1 MGDLTDFDAL
11 PHGEVL
17 IYQAGEGDTRIEVRL
32 EDETV
37 WLSQQ
42 QMAELFQTTR
52 ANITLH
58 IGNIYTEGELSPEGT
73 CKDFLLVRQEGT
85 RTVRRKVEHYNL
97 DMIISLGYRVK
108 SLIAT
113 QFRRWATQRLSE
125 YMRKGFALDD
135 ERLKQLGGGDYWQE
149 LLDRIRDIR
158 SSEKLMY
165 RQVLDLYAT
174 SVDYDP
180 ESRESIAF
188 FKMVQN
194 KLHFAAHGQT
204 AAELIYAR
212 ADADRPLMGLTS
224 FSGDFPA
231 KKDIGIAKNY
241 LQADELKLLN
251 NLVSGYFDFAE
262 IQAMRHHP
270 MHMSD
275 YVAHLDRVLA
285 ATGENV
291 LQGAGTVS
299 HAQAMEKAEAEYRKF
314 QAKNLSPVEEVY
326 LQSIKAI
333 AARTGKQKGAKDEPS
348 SS

>member
-1 MGDLTDFDAL
+1 MGI
-11 PHGEVL
+11 P
-17 IYQAGEGDTRIEVRL
+17 
-32 EDETV
+32 
-37 WLSQQ
+37 
-42 QMAELFQTTR
+42 
-52 ANITLH
+52 
-58 IGNIYTEGELSPEGT
+58 
-73 CKDFLLVRQEGT
+73 
-85 RTVRRKVEHYNL
+85 
-97 DMIISLGYRVK
+97 
-108 SLIAT
+108 
-113 QFRRWATQRLSE
+113 
-125 YMRKGFALDD
+125 
-135 ERLKQLGGGDYWQE
+135 
-149 LLDRIRDIR
+149 
-158 SSEKLMY
+158 
-165 RQVLDLYAT
+165 
-174 SVDYDP
+174 
-180 ESRESIAF
+180 
-188 FKMVQN
+188 
-194 KLHFAAHGQT
+194 